1 MELRGVRR
9 FGGLCLFAFVA
20 GLLSGFAIPA
30 AAYDLIFDGNFQVVA
45 DAPASDAAAARFL
58 TMATFG
64 PTQAEI
70 TRLRGIGVGQWIQQQ
85 LAMPATPERPYVE
98 NLDSAINN
106 PGQNDRLEIWFD
118 NAITAPDQLRQRV
131 AWALSQIM
139 VASDQGSKLRGDP
152 ISLSEY
158 YDVLARDAFGYY
170 DANDAYHKG
179 TINNL
184 LTDVTYSPAMGK
196 MLTYLHNEGQFPL
209 GSGLSPDENYAR
221 EVMQLF
227 SIGLIER
234 NSDFSP
240 MLVDGNTVPTYD
252 QNVITA
258 NARVF
263 TGLSW
268 NFVNPKGWNGY
279 IQTGPSYSPA
289 MWMPMSC
296 YEDHHDEGTK
306 TTVDGIV
313 IDNPVPNCDQVDP
326 TSKGD
331 IKQLIN
337 VLANHHNTAPFIS
350 RQLIER
356 LVTSNPSPQYIQ
368 RVVNV
373 FNDNGHGLYGD
384 IGAVVAAILTDPE
397 ATTGVASS
405 TTVVFGKLR
414 EPLLKL
420 TALWRYYGAAAPD
433 GSYLI
438 AGPFQKYGESPLES
452 PSVFNFYLPDYL
464 PPGEM
469 ADAGLFGPEFQI
481 SGESSVVSVANDL
494 TQRANQYVG
503 ASGNGD
509 STVAINI
516 ASLVALATDP
526 AALID
531 QLNHDLMYG
540 GMSTAMRATMIDLVT
555 AVSTD
560 PTKRVTSALQVLLA
574 SPEFSIQK

>member
-1 MELRGVRR
+1 MTLRSVRR
-9 FGGLCLFAFVA
+9 LGGLCVFI
-20 GLLSGFAIPA
+20 LLAACAIPA
-30 AAYDLIFDGNFQVVA
+30 AAYDLIFSGNFQVVV

-85 LAMPATPERPYVE
+85 LAMPATLERPYVE
-98 NLDSAINN
+98 NLDSPIDN
-106 PGQNDRLEIWFD
+106 PGQGDRYEAWFD
-118 NAITAPDQLRQRV
+118 SAITAPDQLRQRV

-152 ISLSEY
+152 ISLAEY

-170 DANDAYHKG
+170 DANNAYHRG

-184 LTDVTYSPAMGK
+184 LVDVTYSPAMAK
-196 MLTYLHNEGQFPL
+196 MLTYLHNEGQYPL
-209 GSGLSPDENYAR
+209 ESGLSPDENYAR

-234 NSDFSP
+234 NPDFSP
-240 MLVDGNTVPTYD
+240 MIVDGDTMPTYD
-252 QNVITA
+252 QEVITA

-268 NFVNPKGWNGY
+268 NIVNPKGWNGY
-279 IQTGPSYSPA
+279 VRTGDGYSPA
-289 MWMPMSC
+289 LWMLMSC
-296 YEDHHDEGTK
+296 YEEHHDEGSK
-306 TTVDGIV
+306 KTVDDIV
-313 IDNPVPNCDQVDP
+313 IFNKTPNCDPDV
-326 TSKGD
+326 
-331 IKQLIN
+331 KQLVNI
-337 VLANHHNTAPFIS
+337 LANHHNTAPFIS
-350 RQLIER
+350 RQLIQR

-373 FNDNGHGLYGD
+373 FGDNGHGLYGD

-397 ATTGVASS
+397 ATTGVPG
-405 TTVVFGKLR
+405 TNTVVFGKLR

-438 AGPFQKYGESPLES
+438 AQASQKYGQAPLDS

-469 ADAGLFGPEFQI
+469 ADTGQFGPEFQI

-503 ASGNGD
+503 ASGND
-509 STVAINI
+509 SGTVAINI
-516 ASLVALATDP
+516 ALLVALAGNP
-526 AALID
+526 GALVD
-531 QLNHDLMYG
+531 QLNHDLLYSS
-540 GMSTAMRATMIDLVT
+540 MSAAMRATMIDLVT
-555 AVSTD
+555 QVSSD

>member
-1 MELRGVRR
+1 MASRLFRR
-9 FGGLCLFAFVA
+9 FGGWCLLFLFAA
-20 GLLSGFAIPA
+20 FANSA
-30 AAYDLIFDGNFQVVA
+30 AAYDLIFSGDFQVVT

-70 TRLRGIGVGQWIQQQ
+70 TRLRGIGTGQWIQQQ
-85 LAMPATPERPYVE
+85 LAMPTTTERPYVE
-98 NLDSAINN
+98 NLDSAVNN
-106 PGQNDRLEIWFD
+106 PGQSDRYEIWFD

-152 ISLSEY
+152 ISLSEF
-158 YDVLARDAFGYY
+158 YDTLARDAFGYY
-170 DANDAYHKG
+170 DANNAYHKG

-196 MLTYLHNEGQFPL
+196 MLTYLHNEGQFPS

-234 NSDFSP
+234 NADFSP
-240 MLVDGNTVPTYD
+240 VLVGGNTVPTYD
-252 QNVITA
+252 QDVITA

-268 NFVNPKGWNGY
+268 NVINPRGWNGY
-279 IQTGPSYSPA
+279 IQTGPNYSPA
-289 MWMPMSC
+289 LWMPMSC
-296 YEDHHDEGTK
+296 YENHHDEGTK

-313 IDNPVPNCDQVDP
+313 IDNPVPNCDQAAP
-326 TSKGD
+326 SSTGD
-331 IKQLIN
+331 IKQLVNI
-337 VLANHHNTAPFIS
+337 LANHHNTAPFIS
-350 RQLIER
+350 RQLIQR

-384 IGAVVAAILTDPE
+384 IGAVVAAILTDQE
-397 ATTGVASS
+397 ATTGVPGSS
-405 TTVVFGKLR
+405 AVVFGKMR

-438 AGPFQKYGESPLES
+438 AQPSAKYGEAPLDS

-516 ASLVALATDP
+516 GALVALAGTP
-526 AALID
+526 SALVA

-540 GMSTAMRATMIDLVT
+540 SMSNTMQATMTDLVT
-555 AVSTD
+555 TVSTD

-574 SPEFSIQK
+574 SPEFTITK